1 VKTVEGYEYFML
13 TDHLI
18 ISLLIILAV
27 AWPMGALFVR
37 MGLPVMLGQLV
48 TGLILGPAVLNIIHP
63 SEGIT
68 FLADLGIFFAMFYAG
83 MEMDPKE
90 LLEHIW
96 PSLAVAVGGFVLP
109 FGMGFLVVRFF
120 GGTVF
125 QALFVGIGLSITA
138 IAVQAVILQEME
150 IHKTKIGHV
159 IMGAAIADDI
169 ISLVGLSVLL
179 GLVQTGTVETVGVLV
194 IILKVILFF
203 AFTILAG
210 HFIMPFFT
218 RKLDDYNA
226 KGFTFAMISALVMA
240 TAAEMAG
247 LHTVI
252 GAFLAGQF
260 VRKEIMHEKIY
271 NAISDRFY
279 GLSHGFLMPVF
290 FASLAFHIHFE
301 WNFSFLFFASIITL
315 AAILGKLIG
324 CGLGALAFRFSM
336 RESTVIGFGMN
347 GRGAVELVIV
357 AVVISLSDDLLAQ
370 GVIGEPLL
378 TQSQISALVLMAFIT
393 TMLAP
398 LMLKWSVMKTCSGS
412 EKEQFCQLWAEKKQK

>member
-1 VKTVEGYEYFML
+1 ML
-13 TDHLI
+13 NDHLI
-18 ISLLIILAV
+18 ISLLTILAL
-27 AWPMGALFVR
+27 AWPVGALFVR

-48 TGLILGPAVLNIIHP
+48 TGLILGPAMLNLIHP

-90 LLEHIW
+90 LVEHIW
-96 PSLAVAVGGFVLP
+96 PSLAVAIGGFVLP
-109 FGMGFLVVRFF
+109 FALGFFATRMF

-125 QALFVGIGLSITA
+125 QSLFVGIGLSVTA

-179 GLVQTGTVETVGVLV
+179 GLVKTGTVETVGILV
-194 IILKVILFF
+194 IILKVVVFF
-203 AFTILAG
+203 GFTILVG
-210 HFIMPFFT
+210 HFIVPFFT

-260 VRKEIMHEKIY
+260 VRKEIMDEKVY
-271 NAISDRFY
+271 NAIGDRFY

-301 WNFSFLFFASIITL
+301 WNLSFLLFAVIITVT
-315 AAILGKLIG
+315 AILGKLIG
-324 CGLGALAFRFSM
+324 CGIGALAFRFSM
-336 RESTVIGFGMN
+336 RESAIIGFGMN

-357 AVVISLSDDLLAQ
+357 AVVIGLSNDLMTQ
-370 GVIGEPLL
+370 GVINEPLL
-378 TQSQISALVLMAFIT
+378 TQYQISALVLMAFIT

-398 LMLKWSVMKTCSGS
+398 LMLKWSMMKTCGGS
-412 EKEQFCQLWAEKKQK
+412 EKDQFCQLWDNSKQK

>member
-1 VKTVEGYEYFML
+1 ML

-18 ISLLIILAV
+18 INLLVILAV

-48 TGLILGPAVLNIIHP
+48 TGLLLGPALLNIISP
-63 SEGIT
+63 SESIT

-90 LLEHIW
+90 LVEHIW
-96 PSLAVAVGGFVLP
+96 PSLAVAIGGFVLP
-109 FGMGFLVVRFF
+109 FAMGFFVARIF

-125 QALFVGIGLSITA
+125 QSLFVGIGLSITA

-150 IHKTKIGHV
+150 MHKTKIGHV

-179 GLVQTGTVETVGVLV
+179 GLVQTGTVETVGILV
-194 IILKVILFF
+194 IILKVVVFF

-210 HFIMPFFT
+210 HFVVPFFT

-240 TAAEMAG
+240 TAAELAG

-260 VRKEIMHEKIY
+260 VRKEIMNEKIY

-301 WNFSFLFFASIITL
+301 WNLSFFIFAAVITI
-315 AAILGKLIG
+315 AAILGKLVG
-324 CGLGALAFRFSM
+324 CSIGALAFRFSM
-336 RESTVIGFGMN
+336 RQSAVIGFGMN

-357 AVVISLSDDLLAQ
+357 AVVIGLSNDMLAQ
-370 GVIGEPLL
+370 GVISEPLL
-378 TQSQISALVLMAFIT
+378 TQNQISALVLMAFIT

-412 EKEQFCQLWAEKKQK
+412 EKEQFCQLWSDTEKR

>member
-1 VKTVEGYEYFML
+1 ML

-18 ISLLIILAV
+18 ISLLIILTI
-27 AWPMGALFVR
+27 AWPVGALFVR
-37 MGLPVMLGQLV
+37 IGLPVMLGQLL

-63 SEGIT
+63 SEGIS

-90 LLEHIW
+90 LVEHIW

-109 FGMGFLVVRFF
+109 FAMGFFAARFF

-125 QALFVGIGLSITA
+125 QSLFVGIGLSVTA
-138 IAVQAVILQEME
+138 IAVQAVILQEMK
-150 IHKTKIGHV
+150 IHKTNIGHV

-179 GLVQTGTVETVGVLV
+179 GLVETGTVETIGVLV
-194 IILKVILFF
+194 IMLKVVLFF

-210 HFIMPFFT
+210 HFIVPFFT

-226 KGFTFAMISALVMA
+226 KGFTFAMISALIMA
-240 TAAEMAG
+240 TAAELAG

-260 VRKEIMHEKIY
+260 VRKEIMHERVY
-271 NAISDRFY
+271 NAIADRFY

-290 FASLAFHIHFE
+290 FASLAFHIHFDF
-301 WNFSFLFFASIITL
+301 NLSFLFFAAIITI
-315 AAILGKLIG
+315 AAILGKLVG
-324 CGLGALAFRFSM
+324 CGVGALAFRFSM
-336 RESTVIGFGMN
+336 RESAIIGFGMN

-357 AVVISLSDDLLAQ
+357 AVVIGLSNDLMAQ
-370 GVIGEPLL
+370 GVINEPLL
-378 TQSQISALVLMAFIT
+378 TQNQISALVLMAFIT

-398 LMLKWSVMKTCSGS
+398 LMLKWSMVRTCQDS
-412 EKEQFCQLWAEKKQK
+412 EKEQFCQLWDNSKKK

>member
-1 VKTVEGYEYFML
+1 ML

-18 ISLLIILAV
+18 INLLIILAV

-48 TGLILGPAVLNIIHP
+48 TGLLLGPAVLNIISP
-63 SEGIT
+63 SEAIT

-96 PSLAVAVGGFVLP
+96 PSLAVAIGGFVLP
-109 FGMGFLVVRFF
+109 FAMGFFVARYF

-125 QALFVGIGLSITA
+125 QSLFIGIGLSITA
-138 IAVQAVILQEME
+138 IAVQAVILQEMQ
-150 IHKTKIGHV
+150 IHKTSIGHV

-169 ISLVGLSVLL
+169 LSLIGLSILL
-179 GLVQTGTVETVGVLV
+179 GLVKTGTVDTGGILI
-194 IILKVILFF
+194 IILKVSAFF

-210 HFIMPFFT
+210 HFIIPFFT
-218 RKLDDYNA
+218 RRLDDYNA

-240 TAAEMAG
+240 TAAELAG

-260 VRKEIMHEKIY
+260 VRKEVMHEKVY
-271 NAISDRFY
+271 TAISDRFY

-290 FASLAFHIHFE
+290 FASLAFHIHFQ
-301 WNFSFLFFASIITL
+301 WSFSFLFFAAAITIT
-315 AAILGKLIG
+315 AILGKYIG
-324 CGLGALAFRFSM
+324 CSIGALAFRYNM
-336 RESTVIGFGMN
+336 RESTIIGFGMN

-357 AVVISLSDDLLAQ
+357 AVVIALSNDLLAQ
-370 GVIGEPLL
+370 GVISEPLL
-378 TQSQISALVLMAFIT
+378 TEDQFSALVLMAFIT
-393 TMLAP
+393 TLLAP
-398 LMLKWSVMKTCSGS
+398 LMLRWSVMKTCSS
-412 EKEQFCQLWAEKKQK
+412 HEKEQFCQLWSGRPKR

>member
-1 VKTVEGYEYFML
+1 ML

-27 AWPMGALFVR
+27 AWPMGALFAR
-37 MGLPVMLGQLV
+37 FGLPVMLGQLV
-48 TGLILGPAVLNIIHP
+48 TGLLLGPAVLNIISP
-63 SEGIT
+63 SEGLT

-109 FGMGFLVVRFF
+109 FAMGFFVASAF

-125 QALFVGIGLSITA
+125 QSLFIGIGLSITA
-138 IAVQAVILQEME
+138 IAVQAVILQEMQ
-150 IHKTKIGHV
+150 IHKTSIGHI

-169 ISLVGLSVLL
+169 ISLVGLSILL
-179 GLVQTGTVETVGVLV
+179 GLVQTGTVETVGILI
-194 IILKVILFF
+194 IILKVAAFF
-203 AFTILAG
+203 VFTILAG
-210 HFIMPFFT
+210 HFVIPVFT

-226 KGFTFAMISALVMA
+226 KGFTFAMIAALVMA
-240 TAAEMAG
+240 TAAELAG

-260 VRKEIMHEKIY
+260 VRKEIMHEKVY

-290 FASLAFHIHFE
+290 FASLAFHIHFQ
-301 WNFSFLFFASIITL
+301 WNLSFLFFVTAITIT
-315 AAILGKLIG
+315 AILGKLVG
-324 CGLGALAFRFSM
+324 CGIGALSFRYSM
-336 RESTVIGFGMN
+336 RESAIIGFGMN

-357 AVVISLSDDLLAQ
+357 AVVIGLSDNLLAQ
-370 GVIGEPLL
+370 GVISDPLL
-378 TQSQISALVLMAFIT
+378 TESQFSALVLMAFIT
-393 TMLAP
+393 TLLAP
-398 LMLKWSVMKTCSGS
+398 LTLRWSVMKACSGS
-412 EKEQFCQLWAEKKQK
+412 EKEQFCQLWSDKKQK

>member
-1 VKTVEGYEYFML
+1 ML

-18 ISLLIILAV
+18 ISLLIILTI
-27 AWPMGALFVR
+27 AWPVGALFVR
-37 MGLPVMLGQLV
+37 IGLPVMLGQLL

-63 SEGIT
+63 SEGIS

-90 LLEHIW
+90 LVEHIW

-109 FGMGFLVVRFF
+109 FAMGFFAARFF

-125 QALFVGIGLSITA
+125 QALFVGIGLSVTA
-138 IAVQAVILQEME
+138 IAVQAVILQEMK
-150 IHKTKIGHV
+150 IHKTNIGHV

-179 GLVQTGTVETVGVLV
+179 GLVETGTIETTGVLV
-194 IILKVILFF
+194 IMLKVVLFF

-210 HFIMPFFT
+210 HFIVPFFT

-226 KGFTFAMISALVMA
+226 KGFTFAMISALIMA

-260 VRKEIMHEKIY
+260 VRKEIMHERVY
-271 NAISDRFY
+271 NAIADRFY

-290 FASLAFHIHFE
+290 FASLAFHIHFDF
-301 WNFSFLFFASIITL
+301 NLSFLFFAAIITIT
-315 AAILGKLIG
+315 AILGKLVG
-324 CGLGALAFRFSM
+324 CGIGALAFRFSM
-336 RESTVIGFGMN
+336 RESAVIGLGMN

-357 AVVISLSDDLLAQ
+357 AVVIGLSNDLMAQ
-370 GVIGEPLL
+370 GVITDPLL
-378 TQSQISALVLMAFIT
+378 TQNQISALVLMAFIT

-398 LMLKWSVMKTCSGS
+398 LMLKWSMVRTCRGS
-412 EKEQFCQLWAEKKQK
+412 EKEQFCQLWDNSKKK

>member
-1 VKTVEGYEYFML
+1 ML

-27 AWPMGALFVR
+27 AWPVGTLFVR

-48 TGLILGPAVLNIIHP
+48 TGLVLGPAVLNIIHP
-63 SEGIT
+63 SEAIS

-90 LLEHIW
+90 LVEHIW

-109 FGMGFLVVRFF
+109 FTMGFFVTRLF

-125 QALFVGIGLSITA
+125 QSLFVGIGLSITA

-150 IHKTKIGHV
+150 LHKTKIGHV

-169 ISLVGLSVLL
+169 ISLIGLSVLL
-179 GLVQTGTVETVGVLV
+179 GLVQTGTVEAVGIL
-194 IILKVILFF
+194 IIVSKVVAFF

-210 HFIMPFFT
+210 HFVVPFFT

-240 TAAEMAG
+240 TAAELAG

-260 VRKEIMHEKIY
+260 VRKEIMHERIY

-290 FASLAFHIHFE
+290 FASLAFHIQFKF
-301 WNFSFLFFASIITL
+301 NLSFLFFAAIITI

-324 CGLGALAFRFSM
+324 CGLGALVFRFSI
-336 RESTVIGFGMN
+336 RQSTVIGFGMN

-357 AVVISLSDDLLAQ
+357 AVVISLSENMLAQ
-370 GVIGEPLL
+370 GLISEPLL
-378 TQSQISALVLMAFIT
+378 TQNQISALVLMAFIT

-398 LMLKWSVMKTCSGS
+398 LMLRWSMLKTCSGN
-412 EKEQFCQLWAEKKQK
+412 EKEQFCQLWAEKQRD

>member
-1 VKTVEGYEYFML
+1 ML

-18 ISLLIILAV
+18 INLLIILAV

-37 MGLPVMLGQLV
+37 LGLPVMLGQLI
-48 TGLILGPAVLNIIHP
+48 TGLLLGPAVFNIVNP
-63 SEGIT
+63 SEAIT

-90 LLEHIW
+90 ILEHIW

-109 FGMGFLVVRFF
+109 FAMGFFVARYF

-125 QALFVGIGLSITA
+125 QSLFIGIGLSITA
-138 IAVQAVILQEME
+138 IAVQAVILQEMQ
-150 IHKTKIGHV
+150 IHKTRIGHI
-159 IMGAAIADDI
+159 IMGAAIVDDI
-169 ISLVGLSVLL
+169 LSLIGLSVLL
-179 GLVQTGTVETVGVLV
+179 GLVKTGTVETSGILI
-194 IILKVILFF
+194 IILKVSGFF
-203 AFTILAG
+203 VFTILAG
-210 HFIMPFFT
+210 HFVVPIFT
-218 RKLDDYNA
+218 RKLEDYNA

-240 TAAEMAG
+240 TAAELAG

-260 VRKEIMHEKIY
+260 VRKEIMHEKVY

-290 FASLAFHIHFE
+290 FASLAFHIHFK
-301 WNFSFLFFASIITL
+301 WNISFLLFSAAITVT
-315 AAILGKLIG
+315 AILGKLVG
-324 CGLGALAFRFSM
+324 CGLGALSFRYSM
-336 RESTVIGFGMN
+336 RESSIIGFGMN

-357 AVVISLSDDLLAQ
+357 AVVIALSNDLLAK
-370 GVIGEPLL
+370 GVISDPLL
-378 TQSQISALVLMAFIT
+378 TEDQFSALVLMAFIT

-398 LMLKWSVMKTCSGS
+398 LMLRWSVMKTCSGN
-412 EKEQFCQLWAEKKQK
+412 EKEQFCQLWSDTTKR

>member
-1 VKTVEGYEYFML
+1 ML

-27 AWPMGALFVR
+27 AWPVGAFFVR
-37 MGLPVMLGQLV
+37 LGLPIMLGQLI
-48 TGLILGPAVLNIIHP
+48 TGLVLGPAVLNIIHP
-63 SEGIT
+63 SEAIS

-90 LLEHIW
+90 LVEHIW

-109 FGMGFLVVRFF
+109 FAMGFFATRFF

-125 QALFVGIGLSITA
+125 QSLFVGIGLSITA

-179 GLVQTGTVETVGVLV
+179 GLVQTGTVETVGILV
-194 IILKVILFF
+194 IVLKVVVFF

-210 HFIMPFFT
+210 HFVVPFFT
-218 RKLDDYNA
+218 SKLEDFNA

-240 TAAEMAG
+240 AAAELAG

-271 NAISDRFY
+271 HAISDRFY

-290 FASLAFHIHFE
+290 FASLAFHIQFE
-301 WNFSFLFFASIITL
+301 FNLPFLFFASVITIV
-315 AAILGKLIG
+315 AILGKLVG

-336 RESTVIGFGMN
+336 RQSAVIGFGMN

-357 AVVISLSDDLLAQ
+357 AVVISLSEDLMTR
-370 GVIGEPLL
+370 GVISEPLL
-378 TQSQISALVLMAFIT
+378 TQSQVSALVLMAFVT

-398 LMLKWSVMKTCSGS
+398 LMLKWSMMKTCSGS
-412 EKEQFCQLWAEKKQK
+412 EKEQFCQLWAEKQRD

>member
-1 VKTVEGYEYFML
+1 ML

-18 ISLLIILAV
+18 ISLLIILTI
-27 AWPMGALFVR
+27 AWPVGALFVR
-37 MGLPVMLGQLV
+37 IGLPVMLGQLL

-63 SEGIT
+63 SEGIS

-90 LLEHIW
+90 LVEHIW

-109 FGMGFLVVRFF
+109 FAMGFFTALFF

-125 QALFVGIGLSITA
+125 QALFVGIGLSVTA
-138 IAVQAVILQEME
+138 IAVQAVILQEMK
-150 IHKTKIGHV
+150 IHKTNIGHV

-179 GLVQTGTVETVGVLV
+179 GLVETGTIETIGVLV
-194 IILKVILFF
+194 IMLKVVLFF

-210 HFIMPFFT
+210 HFIVPFFT

-226 KGFTFAMISALVMA
+226 KGFTFAMISALIMA
-240 TAAEMAG
+240 TAAELAG

-260 VRKEIMHEKIY
+260 VRKEIMHERVY
-271 NAISDRFY
+271 NAIADRFY

-290 FASLAFHIHFE
+290 FASLAFHIHFDF
-301 WNFSFLFFASIITL
+301 NLSFLFFAAIITI
-315 AAILGKLIG
+315 AAVLGNLVG
-324 CGLGALAFRFSM
+324 CGIGALAFRFSM
-336 RESTVIGFGMN
+336 RESAIIGFGMN

-357 AVVISLSDDLLAQ
+357 AVVIGLSNDLLAQ
-370 GVIGEPLL
+370 GVINEPLL
-378 TQSQISALVLMAFIT
+378 TQNQISALVLMAFIT

-398 LMLKWSVMKTCSGS
+398 LMLKWSMVRTCQDS
-412 EKEQFCQLWAEKKQK
+412 EKEQFCQLWDNSKKK

>member
-1 VKTVEGYEYFML
+1 ML

-18 ISLLIILAV
+18 LNLLLILAV
-27 AWPMGALFVR
+27 AWPVGALFVR

-48 TGLILGPAVLNIIHP
+48 TGLVLGPAVLNLISP

-90 LLEHIW
+90 LVEHIW

-109 FGMGFLVVRFF
+109 FVMGFLVTRAF

-138 IAVQAVILQEME
+138 IAVQAVILQEMD

-159 IMGAAIADDI
+159 IMGAAITDDI
-169 ISLVGLSVLL
+169 LSLVGLSVLL
-179 GLVQTGTVETVGVLV
+179 GLVQTGTVETVGILV
-194 IILKVILFF
+194 IILKVVVFF

-210 HFIMPFFT
+210 HFVVPFFT

-240 TAAEMAG
+240 AAAEFAG

-260 VRKEIMHEKIY
+260 VRKEIMDEKVY

-301 WNFSFLFFASIITL
+301 WNLSFLFFASVITIT
-315 AAILGKLIG
+315 AILGKFIG
-324 CGLGALAFRFSM
+324 CSIGALAFRFPM
-336 RESTVIGFGMN
+336 RQSAVIGFGMN

-357 AVVISLSDDLLAQ
+357 AVVISLSNDLLSQ
-370 GVIGEPLL
+370 GVINEPLL
-378 TQSQISALVLMAFIT
+378 TQNQVSALVLMAFIT
-393 TMLAP
+393 TLLAP
-398 LMLKWSVMKTCSGS
+398 LMLKWSVMNTCSGS
-412 EKEQFCQLWAEKKQK
+412 EKEKFCQLWSDTKQTK